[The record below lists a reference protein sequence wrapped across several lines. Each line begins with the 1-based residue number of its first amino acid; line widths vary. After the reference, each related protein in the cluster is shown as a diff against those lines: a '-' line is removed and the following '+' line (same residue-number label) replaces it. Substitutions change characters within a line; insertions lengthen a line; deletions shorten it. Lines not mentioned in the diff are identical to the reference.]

1 MSVGQAHRQGRRV
14 LAGIGGVH
22 LMGRD
27 PVRDAPRQ
35 AYGLR
40 AARHRAVGQGVSG
53 DGHDQPSPR
62 ERRPQP
68 VEVVVPGQIG
78 GLQRRTD
85 LRADHPV
92 VAGEGRGG
100 GQKTLQLGPGRY
112 GRGHVGLCLGPRGRR
127 PGIRSLRGPAHSA
140 HRSASGRRGIT
151 PQRVPDQSR
160 NFEGPGR

>member
-1 MSVGQAHRQGRRV
+1 MFVGQAHRQGGRV

-35 AYGLR
+35 AHGLR

-68 VEVVVPGQIG
+68 VEVVVPGKIG

-85 LRADHPV
+85 LRADRPV
-92 VAGEGRGG
+92 VTGEGRG
-100 GQKTLQLGPGRY
+100 
-112 GRGHVGLCLGPRGRR
+112 
-127 PGIRSLRGPAHSA
+127 
-140 HRSASGRRGIT
+140 SG
-151 PQRVPDQSR
+151 
-160 NFEGPGR
+160 